1 MPAHPDDI
9 GGGAFPT
16 LRLGNG
22 QADAAVVAYGG
33 MVPFAEAAAEQLADQ
48 EELDVDIVVPSQLAP
63 LPRHALIDALTA
75 YDAVVI
81 AEETHGGYGIGA
93 EIAASLA
100 EAGYRGTI
108 RRVGTPPV
116 PIPSARSLELA
127 VMPDADR
134 IVAAVLDAIVA

>member
-1 MPAHPDDI
+1 MSLFDEFQWRGMVYGATEDAGEYRPVPAHPDDI

-93 EIAASLA
+93 GA
-100 EAGYRGTI
+100 RDV
-108 RRVGTPPV
+108 RVAPLLGGCMCIHRATKC
-116 PIPSARSLELA
+116 
-127 VMPDADR
+127 
-134 IVAAVLDAIVA
+134 